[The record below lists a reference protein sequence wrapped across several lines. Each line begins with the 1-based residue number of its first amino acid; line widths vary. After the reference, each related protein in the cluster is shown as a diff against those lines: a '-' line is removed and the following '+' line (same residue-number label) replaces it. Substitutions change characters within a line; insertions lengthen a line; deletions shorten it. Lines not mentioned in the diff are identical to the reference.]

1 MVAIVDYKTG
11 ARIRKRGIGSRG
23 RKEESADRVSPFS
36 LAGRRDGVEF
46 EERFWDWVLMIA
58 IVATRSKNDQI
69 IFDMLTKI
77 NPQKCSA
84 IILKTISKIENGR
97 RENGSTGSE
106 KRTVDPRI
114 SLGGGGGEMG
124 FGGPDW
130 PPKMGRFWV
139 RGRVF
144 ERVRGRVEDRQNPG
158 FYGPAGRAGP
168 GKMTR
173 FS

>member
-1 MVAIVDYKTG
+1 
-11 ARIRKRGIGSRG
+11 
-23 RKEESADRVSPFS
+23 
-36 LAGRRDGVEF
+36 
-46 EERFWDWVLMIA
+46 MIA

-114 SLGGGGGEMG
+114 SLGGGGAKWDSEDRIGPPKWVDFGSGAGFSRESGEEWRTAKTQG
-124 FGGPDW
+124 FTGLPAGPD
-130 PPKMGRFWV
+130 
-139 RGRVF
+139 RV
-144 ERVRGRVEDRQNPG
+144 
-158 FYGPAGRAGP
+158 
-168 GKMTR
+168 K
-173 FS
+173 